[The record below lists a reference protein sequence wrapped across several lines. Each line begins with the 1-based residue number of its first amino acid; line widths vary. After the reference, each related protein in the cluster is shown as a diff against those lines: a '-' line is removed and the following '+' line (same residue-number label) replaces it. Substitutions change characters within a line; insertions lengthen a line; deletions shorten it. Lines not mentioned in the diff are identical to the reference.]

1 MLIFSAPGETGHTR
15 IPNTHWGIIPAHD
28 APTSPV
34 LSREASVP
42 VREGVWCQVGGAA
55 QYDIEMLRG
64 TRKKLTWT
72 ESCGEISAFLMRARA
87 WIPQVEEGRI
97 WKMHRRWVPKGGNIV
112 HDRKG
117 IRPYLA
123 AEELQ
128 VAEVF
133 CFGMTMLETAS
144 NIVVPEEGTWH
155 RVFPGFR

>member
-1 MLIFSAPGETGHTR
+1 MSYH
-15 IPNTHWGIIPAHD
+15 
-28 APTSPV
+28 
-34 LSREASVP
+34 SREA
-42 VREGVWCQVGGAA
+42 VWCQVGGAA

-72 ESCGEISAFLMRARA
+72 ESCGATSAFLMRAQA

-112 HDRKG
+112 HDLKPANDDSSDRFTIGQSGMAKG
-117 IRPYLA
+117 ITPYLA

-133 CFGMTMLETAS
+133 CFGMTMLETA
-144 NIVVPEEGTWH
+144 
-155 RVFPGFR
+155 